1 MSTLSECK
9 LYQKSLKYVLW
20 HVINKYMV
28 PMQVSVECLNE
39 NV

>member
-20 HVINKYMV
+20 HVVYMYMV
-28 PMQVSVECLNE
+28 PIEVCLNE